1 MPKSPTK
8 RRPLTRAALTE
19 SAWVLFTE
27 KGFHATSI
35 SDIVERAGLTRGAFY
50 SNYRD
55 KEELF
60 LTLYDT
66 HTDRLLT
73 ELEDATARPEPGKHP
88 LVQLQERVAGRTQE
102 ERQWFLVSME
112 FTLHAARHPVVAE
125 QLAVHEERLT
135 QGLAEVLTAALA
147 RTGSRPVVPTD
158 DLTRLLV
165 ALFEGLTAQRLI
177 HGTAHHTQ
185 DLVPQVIHALTG
197 PAHATTTSGVQAEP
211 GPDGPR
217 S

>member
-19 SAWVLFTE
+19 SAWALFTE

-66 HTDRLLT
+66 HTDRLLA
-73 ELEDATARPEPGKHP
+73 ELKDAAEHPEAGKHP
-88 LVQLQERVAGRTQE
+88 LVQLQERIAGRTRQ

-112 FTLHAARHPVVAE
+112 FTLHAARNPAVAE

-135 QGLAEVLTAALA
+135 AGLTEVLSAALA
-147 RTGSRPVVPTD
+147 RTGALPAVPAEE
-158 DLTRLLV
+158 LTRLLV

-177 HGTAHHTQ
+177 HGTAHRTD
-185 DLVPQVIHALTG
+185 DLVPRVIHALTS
-197 PAHATTTSGVQAEP
+197 PAQPAG
-211 GPDGPR
+211 DGNEGAGA
-217 S
+217 